1 MSALLEKSAHDLFF
15 ITPYE
20 HRSFIAYGKTAGRK
34 RMMSSKKPQPESAF
48 QGHGLKKLTMEQ
60 VEQIDEMLARLGEYG
75 EIRLIVQRGEL
86 KYINK
91 VESHKAWN
99 TDEES

>member
-1 MSALLEKSAHDLFF
+1 
-15 ITPYE
+15 
-20 HRSFIAYGKTAGRK
+20 
-34 RMMSSKKPQPESAF
+34 MSSKNRQPEPAL
-48 QGHGLKKLTMEQ
+48 QGGGLKKLTVEQ
-60 VEQIDEMLARLGEYG
+60 VQQIDELLARLGEYG

-91 VESHKAWN
+91 LESHKAWN